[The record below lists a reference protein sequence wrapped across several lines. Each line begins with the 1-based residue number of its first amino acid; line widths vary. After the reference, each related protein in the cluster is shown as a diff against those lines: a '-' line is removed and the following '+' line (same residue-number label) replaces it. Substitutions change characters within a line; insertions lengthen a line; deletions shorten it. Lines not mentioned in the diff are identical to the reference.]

1 MKKILIILLLLLFI
15 AGCSDPNRYVY
26 NGYTITKHE
35 FGWAATVYAGPNEQ
49 PHIVYLHHGPKE
61 LEDIQSE
68 NPKSRIINAKQIY
81 ATFSPSMPG
90 ASTALAVIDVV
101 KVTGTNPQWGILKI
115 PTKPTIT
122 EPDGINEVKTCDDA
136 SNLNSVILF
145 KLGDKTK
152 IYAENNCVIIEA
164 ENEEDLIKAS
174 NRLVYELLG
183 VIE

>member
-15 AGCSDPNRYVY
+15 AGCSDPNRYIY

-35 FGWAATVYAGPNEQ
+35 FGWAATVYANEQ

-68 NPKSRIINAKQIY
+68 NPKNKILDAKQIY

-90 ASTALAVIDVV
+90 APTALAVIDLV
-101 KVTGTNPQWGILKI
+101 KVTGTNPEWGIFKI

-122 EPDGINEVKTCDDA
+122 EPDGINEVKTCNDA
-136 SNLNSVILF
+136 SKEVTVILF

-152 IYAENNCVIIEA
+152 IYSENHCVIIES
-164 ENEEDLIKAS
+164 ETEEDLIKAS